1 MAIKNRDFSNGNY
14 PFRQSQL
21 CIFVVERCNHM
32 SISVE
37 NLLKVYGDQVAV
49 DQLSFTVEPGEI
61 LGFLG
66 PNGAGKSTTLKILA
80 GYLQPTEGKVLLDGY
95 SLPENAQEARKILG
109 YLPEHNP
116 LYLDMYVHEFLRFVC
131 KLHSIKAKER
141 NQRVKQII
149 QKTGLEKEQHKKIRE
164 LSKGYRQRVGLAQ
177 ALIHD
182 PHILVLDEPTTGLDP
197 NQLIEIRQLIQ
208 ELGKNKTVI
217 FSSHLLSEVEAVAH
231 RVLILNKGK
240 LQANEYINNRESG
253 SEDSRTVLL
262 ELELNKEG
270 FDPERIASHSSWIST
285 NAQGPCTW
293 LIEVQNLEGIR
304 ELIFQECVRQN
315 LVVFGLRQSAR
326 SLEDIFTQFT
336 QDS

>member
-1 MAIKNRDFSNGNY
+1 MLKKLEVSTIS
-14 PFRQSQL
+14 L
-21 CIFVVERCNHM
+21 CIFAPDRCNLM

-37 NLLKVYGDQVAV
+37 NLRKVYGSQVAV
-49 DQLSFTVEPGEI
+49 DELSFSVKPGEI

-80 GYLQPTEGKVLLDGY
+80 GYLRPTVGEVTLDGY
-95 SLPENAQEARKILG
+95 SVRENPQEVRKILG

-116 LYLDMYVHEFLRFVC
+116 LYLDMYVHEFLRYVC
-131 KLHSIKAKER
+131 KLHGIKGKEK
-141 NQRVKQII
+141 NQRINQII
-149 QKTGLEKEQHKKIRE
+149 HKTGLEKEQHKKIRA

-177 ALIHD
+177 ALVHD
-182 PHILVLDEPTTGLDP
+182 PNILVLDEPTTGLDP

-231 RVLILNKGK
+231 RVLILNKGR
-240 LQANEYINNRESG
+240 LQADRAIKHIASG
-253 SEDSRTVLL
+253 TGNSENILL

-270 FDPERIASHSSWIST
+270 FDLQGINAHPAWISS
-285 NAQGPCTW
+285 NAQGPRNW
-293 LIEVQNLEGIR
+293 VIELQNLEGVR
-304 ELIFQECVRQN
+304 ELIFQECIKQEY
-315 LVVFGLRQSAR
+315 VVFGLKQSSR

-336 QDS
+336 QDT